1 MCVSPSQEPR
11 FQPVPPGQLP
21 AGQAAPAKGSR
32 GRHPP
37 PRLDGSP
44 GEGRGGEVAAILCP
58 PLAAYRPRGGTAP
71 PLGAVPPATPTPPGA
86 QPRAPTAA
94 APPGAPGLPPT
105 ASPSSQL
112 TKRGYPEAG
121 RAATATGARS
131 PVTGPGLAGPQP
143 PRRPPP
149 PPSPPPQPARLLPP
163 RSTYRAAAAAGPA
176 RRSGGGCG
184 ADAEAP
190 GSPRHPFVFE
200 LTPACRDSASPPDRA
215 AGPFN
220 NRRTAYPA
228 APARPAPPSP
238 IGWTPPGV
246 GAAPS
251 VHWPPPAAQ
260 PRRPLPVLKLP

>member
-1 MCVSPSQEPR
+1 MSCVCPLPKSPVSNRCP
-11 FQPVPPGQLP
+11 
-21 AGQAAPAKGSR
+21 QASSPLAR
-32 GRHPP
+32 QPP
-37 PRLDGSP
+37 PRAAGGDTPPHGSTAAP
-44 GEGRGGEVAAILCP
+44 GRGGGRSRCHFVPPPRRLPAPWRHSPPARRGAPSHPHPPGGSAPGPNRRCP
-58 PLAAYRPRGGTAP
+58 PRSPRAAPHRLPLLPTHKAGIPRGRAGSHRHRG
-71 PLGAVPPATPTPPGA
+71 PLPRHRAGPG
-86 QPRAPTAA
+86 RTAA
-94 APPGAPGLPPT
+94 APPPT
-105 ASPSSQL
+105 
-112 TKRGYPEAG
+112 
-121 RAATATGARS
+121 
-131 PVTGPGLAGPQP
+131 
-143 PRRPPP
+143 
-149 PPSPPPQPARLLPP
+149 SPPPQPARLLPP